1 VALKAQAGPSFV
13 LRDVAPEDLDDLEET
28 AVHLDTVNLPND
40 REALARIIERSVQS
54 FSGHLPKAD
63 RCFVFVVR
71 DEVKGR
77 IVGTSMIFAQH
88 GSRRAPHVY
97 FDVIEE
103 ERYSETLDRHFSH
116 RLLRIGYN
124 YKGLTEIGGLVLRP
138 EARGNPAQLG
148 RLLFSVRFLY
158 MAMHRSIFCDEIVSE
173 LMPPLEPDG
182 TSLLWESLGRRFT
195 ALTYQEADALS
206 RQNKEFIRALFP
218 QDPLYAT
225 LLPANVQTLI
235 GEVGP
240 ETKGV
245 ERMLRSA
252 GFEYAQRID
261 PFDGGPHFHAR
272 TDDVRL
278 VREARRARVAL
289 GAGPGPARPLSLLVA
304 REGTEPPFLLAARV
318 EAPLPA
324 GAPEPVRE
332 VTGRAGSA
340 PSVGAAGAIDATLW
354 LPAEVAA
361 ALKLAPGDE
370 AAYLPLASPPPQP
383 S

>member
-1 VALKAQAGPSFV
+1 VALKPPAGPSFV

-40 REALARIIERSVQS
+40 REALARIIERSVHS
-54 FSGHLPKAD
+54 FSGQLPKAD

-71 DEVKGR
+71 DEANGR
-77 IVGTSMIFAQH
+77 VVGTSMIFAQH

-124 YKGLTEIGGLVLRP
+124 YKGLTEIGGLVVRP
-138 EARGNPAQLG
+138 EYRGHPQQLG
-148 RLLFSVRFLY
+148 RLLAYVRFLY
-158 MAMHRSIFCDEIVSE
+158 MALHRSIFCDEIVAE

-182 TSLLWESLGRRFT
+182 TSLLWEALGRRFT
-195 ALTYQEADALS
+195 GLTYQEADSLS

-225 LLPANVQTLI
+225 LLPANVQALI

-245 ERMLRSA
+245 ERMLRA
-252 GFEYAQRID
+252 VGFEYAQRID

-272 TDDVRL
+272 TDDVTL
-278 VREARRARVAL
+278 VREARRGPVDL
-289 GAGPGPARPLSLLVA
+289 EAGPGPASRQPLLVA
-304 REGTEPPFLLAARV
+304 REGTAAPFFLAARI

-324 GAPEPVRE
+324 IG
-332 VTGRAGSA
+332 
-340 PSVGAAGAIDATLW
+340 ATLS

-370 AAYLPLASPPPQP
+370 AAYLTLPPSPPKP